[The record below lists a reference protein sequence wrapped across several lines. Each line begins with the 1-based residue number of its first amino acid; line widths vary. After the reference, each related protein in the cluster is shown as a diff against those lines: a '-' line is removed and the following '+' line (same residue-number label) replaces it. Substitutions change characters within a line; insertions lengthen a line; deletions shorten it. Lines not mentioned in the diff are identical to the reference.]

1 MLRFF
6 LVSFALLSTF
16 ACTCGK
22 DKERSHTDT
31 TPPSWPDGAMATLD
45 AVTETAATLTWPPAT
60 DDVGVVAYVLTS
72 DGAPLAEVRTTTH
85 SLTGLAVGQH
95 ARVAVVAK
103 DAAGN
108 ESPALF
114 VEASGAPRLA
124 LPTTDES
131 ISTDFCAAMQ
141 FLFTGPAALQH
152 GATASTLPCSAIA
165 AIHGKA
171 RSGSGSPL
179 PGLTVAVVGHP
190 EFGRT
195 ITRGDGNFD
204 LAVTAG
210 VHVVRLSAPAFL
222 PVEREVVAQK
232 GRYTHFD
239 GDVVLLRTDDKA
251 TSISLPAGGL
261 HTSTLREDASGRRQ
275 VRVYIPPGTTALAE
289 LADGTTRPLSTVT
302 VRVTEYTVGARGHE
316 AMPAQLP
323 EASAYT
329 FAAEFTVDEA
339 RALGA
344 TGVRFSQPVATW
356 VDNFLESPLCTQ
368 VPQGRYDA
376 RQSRWV
382 AEPSSV
388 VVRTAPGGLDVTG
401 DGVSDSDGFLLEG
414 EAAALASAYSPGAS
428 LVRTLST
435 HFSPRDDN
443 YPWQCEG
450 TCTGSNRKVPQRC
463 PGPCRQRGSVIDC
476 HNQSVSESWG
486 VSGAGF
492 RVHLHS
498 HRQPQRSFRLDFPL
512 TTDVDGGV
520 RGALAG
526 RLVLDLAGQLLTVEV
541 PDAGEGAVASLLWD
555 GKDGVGRTVRGPV
568 EGTLQAGFI
577 FGRRNLGG
585 ASSGSACTGAVL
597 AIGGT
602 AATFGNLAPEGST
615 ATGPARQP
623 RYFSNSQSLM
633 LGNWVGPESLGG
645 LSLEMLHGASAST
658 GTIFYGDGEFARES
672 DIGATVRL
680 YAGGGTTRLESGPA
694 LGASLNQA
702 SHLVAGTDGS
712 LYFVDNGRAVR
723 RLSPDGTRLE
733 TVAGNLASRGFSGDG
748 ADAKTALF
756 SGIDG
761 LAVSPA
767 GDVYVADTDNQR
779 IRRVD
784 GKTGVVT
791 TWVGSGTRGVP
802 VAGEPALTTKLD
814 APRTMLWGR
823 DGRLYFFS
831 FAGGATGDVLFRLT
845 EGRIEKVAGGAS
857 SGGSTPVEATSPH
870 AVSFGTFGKRLAQGP
885 DGSLYVSD
893 NRALVR
899 KLAPDGRVTVVAGG
913 GTSLEDGVRGK
924 DGRLGDVMGVAADAV
939 GNVYFA
945 DRGGSG
951 PRPGGRVRLV
961 GADGRVITV
970 AGDGALPAGRS
981 AEFDKPGTSVSL
993 GQAREV
999 VVLAD
1004 GRVVFAESFFGTLQ
1018 ALQRAWDLSLEERG
1032 VGSRDG
1038 AEVYV
1043 FDAAGRHR
1051 RTIETLTGTVTW
1063 RFTWDAAGRLASIAD
1078 RNGDVT
1084 TVLREADGRFAG
1096 FRAQDGQETRATLD
1110 EAGRVTQLSDAR
1122 QRTVRMTWN
1131 ADGRPASW
1139 TDENGGETKFLYG
1152 VDGKL
1157 SGEVNALGGTKS
1169 VSREETRDGY
1179 IVTYSTPEGRTTRYQ
1194 TQESGQFR
1202 LYTNTFPDG
1211 TQVQQRATGGRE
1223 VTVFP
1228 DGTTIDANSASDT
1241 RFGSQSPYTAGRTT
1255 RLPSGLSRF
1264 DGMTRKVTLDTAS
1277 NVLTLSRLEESFGLN
1292 RNVWTSVYTASDR
1305 TRRITTPMGRVSSV
1319 TVDDKGRPVSW
1330 TSPGVAPV
1338 QVTYDSR
1345 GRLTRLTQ
1353 AMRNVNVTYGA
1364 NGFPDTLV
1372 DALNRTT
1379 RLTTDATGQL
1389 DSATRPDGEMYAFGW
1404 DAKGNLTGLT
1414 PPGKPAHGFAY
1425 SKLNE
1430 VTGYIPPALPNVGTE
1445 TYSWNRDSEVTSI
1458 GHPDGSSTTVT
1469 RDAAGRA
1476 TQVVSPWATTTL
1488 EYSSMT
1494 GQRASSTRGP
1504 QRLEWQYDG
1513 PLLARESSSGAV
1525 SGSVSR
1531 RYDTDFRVAEVAV
1544 NDAGVSY
1551 TYDAD
1556 GLLTAAGPVSMARS
1570 ASTGQLLTAATGIV
1584 VTSYTYDL
1592 YGAPASIE
1600 TRVGGAVVFR
1610 EALAW
1615 DNIGRIT
1622 AKDVSV
1628 QGAAARWDFTYDAAS
1643 RLREARRDAQLVGSW
1658 AYDGN
1663 SNRISADGVAAT
1675 FDTQDRQVTAG
1686 ATTFGHDAFGNRT
1699 RKTEGTQV
1707 TQFAYDGVGGLL
1719 SATLPDST
1727 RLEYVIDGR
1736 GRRVGKKRTGNLEKG
1751 WLYDGQLRIA
1761 AELDGTGAVVS
1772 RFIYGTRSHSP
1783 DVMVRGGV
1791 TYRYVYDVLGSVRLL
1806 VNVANGQV
1814 AQRIDY
1820 DPWGVITSDS
1830 SPDFQ
1835 PFGFAGGLFDT
1846 DTRLTRFGAR
1856 DYDAATGRWMSKDPI
1871 GFGGGANHFSY
1882 CQGSPTGFVD
1892 LNGLRVSPIA
1902 NVVVRNAINSGRLTT
1917 GGQELYS
1924 QLESSPYEYTFE
1936 AGQNLG
1942 PDEDAFGVTRPR
1954 YDQNGNYTGATIV
1967 IDLEKIAYS
1976 SERTFGDVAVHEIS
1990 HAKKYDSTCGKPQG
2004 GPAAEKAAYR
2014 DSYDYREEMFK
2025 KTGRK
2030 EYDPIEYLKAID
2042 PVNCPFPNACGS
2054 R

>member
-1 MLRFF
+1 MRRTVGVIVL
-6 LVSFALLSTF
+6 AWGT
-16 ACTCGK
+16 ACTWQKETPEGK
-22 DKERSHTDT
+22 DV
-31 TPPSWPDGAMATLD
+31 TPPTWPANVVITLAD
-45 AVTETAATLTWPPAT
+45 VTETSATASWPEAS
-60 DDVGVVAYVLTS
+60 DDVGVTGYILEKEGQRLAETTALSYVLT
-72 DGAPLAEVRTTTH
+72 GLVVGGHER
-85 SLTGLAVGQH
+85 LTVKAT
-95 ARVAVVAK
+95 

-108 ESPALF
+108 ESPQLLL
-114 VEASGAPRLA
+114 EASGAPRLI
-124 LPTTDES
+124 LPTSDES

-141 FLFTGPAALQH
+141 FLFTGPGALQQDT
-152 GATASTLPCSAIA
+152 TASALPCGAIS

-171 RSGSGSPL
+171 RSESGSPL
-179 PGLTVAVVGHP
+179 PGLNVAVVGRP

-195 ITRGDGNFD
+195 ITRGDGSFD
-204 LAVTAG
+204 LAVAAG

-239 GDVVLLRTDDKA
+239 GDVVPLRTDDKA
-251 TSISLPAGGL
+251 TAIALPAGGL
-261 HTSTLREDASGRRQ
+261 HTSTLREDSSGRRQ

-289 LADGTTRPLSTVT
+289 LTDGTTRPLSTVT
-302 VRVTEYTVGARGHE
+302 VRVTEYTVGARGPE

-323 EASAYT
+323 ETSAYT

-356 VDNFLESPLCTQ
+356 VDNFLDSPLCTQ

-376 RQSRWV
+376 TQSRWV

-401 DGVSDSDGFLLEG
+401 DGISDSDGFLLEG
-414 EAAALASAYSPGAS
+414 EAAALASAYPPGTS

-443 YPWQCEG
+443 YPWQCDG

-526 RLVLDLAGQLLTVEV
+526 RLVLDVAGQLLTVQI

-568 EGTLQAGFI
+568 EGTLQAGFV

-585 ASSGSACTGAVL
+585 APAGSACTGAVL

-623 RYFSNSQSLM
+623 RYFSSSQSLL

-645 LSLEMLHGASAST
+645 LSLDMLHGASAST

-694 LGASLNQA
+694 VGASLNQA
-702 SHLVAGTDGS
+702 SHLVAGADGS

-723 RLSPDGTRLE
+723 RLSPDATRLE

-748 ADAKTALF
+748 ADAKAALF

-779 IRRVD
+779 IRRID

-802 VAGEPALTTKLD
+802 VTGEPALATKLD
-814 APRTMLWGR
+814 APRSMLWGR

-857 SGGSTPVEATSPH
+857 SGSSTPVEATSPH

-893 NRALVR
+893 NRTLVR
-899 KLAPDGRVTVVAGG
+899 KLTPDGRVTVVAGG

-924 DGRLGDVMGVAADAV
+924 DARLGDVMGVAADAV

-945 DRGGSG
+945 DRGASG
-951 PRPGGRVRLV
+951 QRPGGRVRLV
-961 GADGRVITV
+961 GADGRVITI
-970 AGDGALPAGRS
+970 AGDGALPAGR
-981 AEFDKPGTSVSL
+981 APEFDKPGTSVSL

-999 VVLAD
+999 VIMAD

-1051 RTIETLTGTVTW
+1051 RTIETLTGAVTW
-1063 RFTWDAAGRLASIAD
+1063 RFTWDAEGRLASITD

-1096 FRAQDGQETRATLD
+1096 FRAQDGQETRAMLD
-1110 EAGRVTQLSDAR
+1110 ETGRVTQLSDAR
-1122 QRTVRMTWN
+1122 RRTVRMTWN
-1131 ADGRPASW
+1131 VDGLPASW

-1152 VDGKL
+1152 IDGKL

-1169 VSREETRDGY
+1169 VSREETKDGY
-1179 IVTYSTPEGRTTRYQ
+1179 VVTYTTPEGRVTRYQ

-1223 VTVFP
+1223 VTLFP
-1228 DGTTIDANSASDT
+1228 DGTTVDANSASDT

-1264 DGMTRKVTLDTAS
+1264 DGMTRKVTLDTVS

-1305 TRRITTPMGRVSSV
+1305 TRRVTTPMGRVSSV
-1319 TVDDKGRPVSW
+1319 TLDEKGRPVTW

-1345 GRLTRLTQ
+1345 GRPTRLTQ

-1364 NGFPDTLV
+1364 NGFAETFVDT
-1372 DALNRTT
+1372 LNRTT
-1379 RLTTDATGQL
+1379 RLSTDVTGQL
-1389 DSATRPDGEMYAFGW
+1389 DSATRPDGEVYAFGW
-1404 DAKGNLTGLT
+1404 DAKGNLTALT
-1414 PPGKPAHGFAY
+1414 PPGKTAHGFAY
-1425 SKLNE
+1425 SKLDE
-1430 VTGYIPPALPNVGTE
+1430 VTGYAPPTLPNVGNE
-1445 TYSWNRDSEVTSI
+1445 SYSWNRDSEVTSI
-1458 GHPDGSSTTVT
+1458 LHPDGSSTTVS

-1476 TQVVSPWATTTL
+1476 TQVVAPWAVTRL
-1488 EYSSMT
+1488 EYASLTGKLVSS
-1494 GQRASSTRGP
+1494 SRGP
-1504 QRLEWQYDG
+1504 ERLAWQYDG
-1513 PLLARESSSGAV
+1513 PLLVRESASGTV

-1551 TYDAD
+1551 AYDSD
-1556 GLLTAAGPVSMARS
+1556 GLLTAAGPVAMTRS
-1570 ASTGQLLTAATGIV
+1570 ATTGQLQSATTGTV
-1584 VTSYTYDL
+1584 VTSYTYDV

-1600 TRVGGAVVFR
+1600 TRVGPTVVFR
-1610 EALAW
+1610 EALMW
-1615 DNIGRIT
+1615 DDIGRIAVKEVT
-1622 AKDVSV
+1622 I
-1628 QGAAARWDFTYDAAS
+1628 QGSANRWEYAYDGAS
-1643 RLREARRDAQLVGSW
+1643 RLSQARRDGQSVGAW
-1658 AYDGN
+1658 TYDGN
-1663 SNRISADGVAAT
+1663 GNRVAADGVAAT
-1675 FDTQDRQVTAG
+1675 FDGQDRQLTSG
-1686 ATTFGHDAFGNRT
+1686 AITFGHDAFGNRT

-1707 TQFAYDGVGGLL
+1707 TQYVYDGVGGLL
-1719 SATLPDST
+1719 STTLPDST
-1727 RLEYVIDGR
+1727 RLEYVIDAR
-1736 GRRVGKKRTGNLEKG
+1736 GRRVGKKRNGNLEKG
-1751 WLYDGQLRIA
+1751 WLYDGQLRIV
-1761 AELDGTGAVVS
+1761 AELDDTGAVVS
-1772 RFIYGTRSHSP
+1772 RFIYGTLSHSP
-1783 DVMVRGGV
+1783 DVMLRGGV
-1791 TYRYVYDVLGSVRLL
+1791 TYRYVHDVLGSVRL
-1806 VNVANGQV
+1806 VINVATGQV

-1820 DPWGVITSDS
+1820 DFWGVIAFDS
-1830 SPDFQ
+1830 SPGFQ
-1835 PFGFAGGLFDT
+1835 PFGFAGGLFDL
-1846 DTRLTRFGAR
+1846 DTGLTRFGAR
-1856 DYDAATGRWMSKDPI
+1856 DYEAVTGRWTSKD
-1871 GFGGGANHFSY
+1871 S
-1882 CQGSPTGFVD
+1882 
-1892 LNGLRVSPIA
+1892 LRVS
-1902 NVVVRNAINSGRLTT
+1902 
-1917 GGQELYS
+1917 
-1924 QLESSPYEYTFE
+1924 
-1936 AGQNLG
+1936 AGSN
-1942 PDEDAFGVTRPR
+1942 FF
-1954 YDQNGNYTGATIV
+1954 
-1967 IDLEKIAYS
+1967 AY
-1976 SERTFGDVAVHEIS
+1976 
-1990 HAKKYDSTCGKPQG
+1990 
-2004 GPAAEKAAYR
+2004 AA
-2014 DSYDYREEMFK
+2014 D
-2025 KTGRK
+2025 
-2030 EYDPIEYLKAID
+2030 DPISIIDINGLGWFRIARKVAGGVKLVGKKMSEGAAVREYLKGVDVGTELASDAKKAAAKASQKCGGGGRCSKIEKHEMKGGGRGEDHVHGLDANGDHIKVENRSVHIFITGAAAILGVIAD
-2042 PVNCPFPNACGS
+2042 AVLDGNENGVYFEPEDAGELLNPLPFQIMPSNQPAGFEDCWI
-2054 R
+2054 